1 MKKLMFLLVCTA
13 TLSFAAKYDPVRAE
27 MLSLSCVNC
36 HGNNGKSVTTIPS
49 ISGTKDYLYKTLL
62 NFKNGKNVGGTT
74 YMMQKHTK
82 GFSNEELEQLAY
94 YFSQIK

>member
-1 MKKLMFLLVCTA
+1 MKKILFLLFCIA
-13 TLSFAAKYDPVRAE
+13 SLSFAAKYDSVRAE

-36 HGNNGKSVTTIPS
+36 HGNNTSYSTAIPS
-49 ISGTKDYLYKTLL
+49 IVGKDKSYLYKTLL
-62 NFKNGKNVGGTT
+62 EYKSGKRVDS

-94 YFSQIK
+94 YFSKIK